1 MLNALSKKAVKLTTA
16 LALTFQSLLLTGAT
30 TAQAHPHIWIDA
42 FVTLHFDEGAINR
55 ISVHWAFDELYSGVV
70 IQDYDENGNGKLD
83 PNELAQI
90 TAESREALRDYNYF
104 TYLTLGQDVLGLT
117 DVEDLQ
123 VTVDKDILVYDFSTP
138 LPRPVDPHETD
149 FSFSL
154 YDETYYVEL
163 LLDEEVPVRVEGKLP
178 GNCYASVNEN
188 NAFQAV
194 EPADGIINYSFGFPR
209 VVNIACDKT

>member
-1 MLNALSKKAVKLTTA
+1 VLGALSRPTVNRGVAVLLAVSALLGLRTT
-16 LALTFQSLLLTGAT
+16 S
-30 TAQAHPHIWIDA
+30 AQAHPHIWIDA
-42 FVTLHFDEGAINR
+42 FVTLHFENGSINR
-55 ISVHWAFDELYSGVV
+55 VSVHWAFDELYSGVV

-90 TAESREALRDYNYF
+90 TVESREALKEYNYF
-104 TYLTLGQDVLGLT
+104 TYLTLDQEVLGLS
-117 DVEDLQ
+117 DVEELR
-123 VTVDKDILVYDFSTP
+123 VTVDKGILIYDFSTP
-138 LPRPVDPHETD
+138 LPRPVDPHATE

-209 VVNIACDKT
+209 LVNIACD